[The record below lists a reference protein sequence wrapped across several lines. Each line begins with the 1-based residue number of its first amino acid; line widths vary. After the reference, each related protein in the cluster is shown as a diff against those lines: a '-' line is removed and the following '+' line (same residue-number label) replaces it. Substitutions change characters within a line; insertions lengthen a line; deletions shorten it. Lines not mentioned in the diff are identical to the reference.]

1 MSSSWV
7 AVQSAPSPRCCCDP
21 WACAALS
28 SKGTQTLASATPRIL
43 HTILRLNL
51 TMQRYPRAV
60 ALDAD
65 AARLFSLVS
74 PDLCA
79 WLQRHVL
86 PCHID
91 IRNGSPCGKPPLAP
105 SSSPSLQLLLLH
117 SPHASQTHH
126 HPPSSAPFPLPST
139 PPPHVCHT
147 VSFFHQP
154 SLESEMRALFD
165 SAPEAQTSC
174 SGGDHA
180 DSIADV
186 VDACCS
192 GAPCARL
199 IKGAEV
205 KDVKMGDDGAASLSI
220 KHCSHSSSRSP
231 RAISCRL
238 PIASARSSNNSSF
251 PADFFWPPTARPAAC
266 ARASTPFTQ
275 AVPHAGSGAP
285 SIRN

>member
-1 MSSSWV
+1 MRVQPPVFYIQYSVLISRCKGTPELSPWTPTPPASSASCLPIYVRGCNVTCFPAISTYETAPPAVSRRLPPAHRLPSKPSAAPPLPTRLADASSS
-7 AVQSAPSPRCCCDP
+7 
-21 WACAALS
+21 
-28 SKGTQTLASATPRIL
+28 
-43 HTILRLNL
+43 TILG
-51 TMQRYPRAV
+51 PVPA
-60 ALDAD
+60 AID
-65 AARLFSLVS
+65 AAT
-74 PDLCA
+74 A
-79 WLQRHVL
+79 
-86 PCHID
+86 
-91 IRNGSPCGKPPLAP
+91 
-105 SSSPSLQLLLLH
+105 
-117 SPHASQTHH
+117 
-126 HPPSSAPFPLPST
+126 
-139 PPPHVCHT
+139 CHT

-220 KHCSHSSSRSP
+220 KRCSHSSTRSP

>member
-105 SSSPSLQLLLLH
+105 SSSPSLQAICC
-117 SPHASQTHH
+117 SSTPHTPRRRIIIH
-126 HPPSSAPFPLPST
+126 HPRPRSRCHRRRHRMSVTQCHSSISPRLNPK
-139 PPPHVCHT
+139 C
-147 VSFFHQP
+147 
-154 SLESEMRALFD
+154 ALF
-165 SAPEAQTSC
+165 
-174 SGGDHA
+174 
-180 DSIADV
+180 
-186 VDACCS
+186 
-192 GAPCARL
+192 L
-199 IKGAEV
+199 IPHPKRRR
-205 KDVKMGDDGAASLSI
+205 AA
-220 KHCSHSSSRSP
+220 
-231 RAISCRL
+231 A
-238 PIASARSSNNSSF
+238 AVTM
-251 PADFFWPPTARPAAC
+251 PTASRMSWTRAAL
-266 ARASTPFTQ
+266 AH
-275 AVPHAGSGAP
+275 HALA
-285 SIRN
+285 